1 MRLKESEPQ
10 TGRVR
15 MRVSSSL
22 LDGGQRL
29 AGVERIAIDGHE
41 AAIQGIR
48 GLSLATPGGLQNLSS
63 PLMSILLFPVYF
75 CVMLLGAVSDTL
87 QPGLT
92 NRP

>member
-1 MRLKESEPQ
+1 
-10 TGRVR
+10 
-15 MRVSSSL
+15 MRVSNSL

-29 AGVERIAIDGHE
+29 ALVERIAIDGHE

-48 GLSLATPGGLQNLSS
+48 GLSPATPGGLQNLFS
-63 PLMSILLFPVYF
+63 PLVSTLSFPVYF